1 MLFYYVE
8 TRTGTK
14 TDPETLAVADSDN
27 QVDRAAAAGTGAEN
41 QKRIGGES
49 CS

>member
-14 TDPETLAVADSDN
+14 TDPETLAAADSDN
-27 QVDRAAAAGTGAEN
+27 QID
-41 QKRIGGES
+41 
-49 CS
+49 